1 MILQMVV
8 TILIITTMMKMITMI
23 VIIMMI
29 FMIKI
34 IMRIIKS
41 MVMIM
46 IAVMIRQLYAI
57 QCNLGELEI
66 TAGRRLMT
74 RRKCSMI
81 ESNFLQLI
89 HLFLNPTANVDY
101 VSLVH
106 ENIHIPS
113 QNLHC
118 ISAFKYC
125 RKDIMEY

>member
-1 MILQMVV
+1 MVV

-34 IMRIIKS
+34 TMWMIKT

-46 IAVMIRQLYAI
+46 IAVMIRKLYAT
-57 QCNLGELEI
+57 QCNLGELEK
-66 TAGRRLMT
+66 TTGHWSMT

-118 ISAFKYC
+118 LSAFKYC